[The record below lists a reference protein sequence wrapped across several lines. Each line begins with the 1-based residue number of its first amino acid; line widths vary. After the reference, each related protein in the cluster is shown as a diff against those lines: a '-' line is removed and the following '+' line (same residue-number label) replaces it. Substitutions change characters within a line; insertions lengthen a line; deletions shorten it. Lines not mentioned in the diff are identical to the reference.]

1 MCKLNSVNIK
11 FLILIAFISGVLTG
25 CLNTEE
31 SLKIKGK
38 VSDEKTK
45 KGIPRKNIIVQ
56 GLILINNKFV
66 PVEAGQF
73 STDSTGCF
81 TYTLRKVKDYKN
93 YRFCFV
99 GDSDNLFTTNEMT
112 LFDLEQNAV
121 SLSFSLRKLT
131 DLTIN
136 LKRISRKPVS
146 DTLSLSWESDGVYF
160 WFLYPYKIYDYGRKN
175 FSYGPTWIGGG
186 VNSTINTKVF
196 ADKMT
201 KISWELYRYGRRKKF
216 TDTITCRRDITNIV
230 YFTY

>member
-1 MCKLNSVNIK
+1 MCKLNSGYIK
-11 FLILIAFISGVLTG
+11 FLIFITFISGVLAG

-38 VSDEKTK
+38 VLDEKTK
-45 KGIPRKNIIVQ
+45 IGIPRKNIIVQ
-56 GLILINNKFV
+56 GLLLSNNKFV
-66 PVEAGQF
+66 PVETGQF
-73 STDSTGCF
+73 STDSAGCF

-99 GDSDNLFTTNEMT
+99 GDTDNLFTTREMT
-112 LFDLEQNAV
+112 IFDLEQNAEA
-121 SLSFSLRKLT
+121 LSFSLRKLT

-136 LKRISRKPVS
+136 LKRISRTPVS

-160 WFLYPYKIYDYGRKN
+160 WFLYPYKIYNYGRKN
-175 FSYGPTWIGGG
+175 YSYGPTWIGGG

-201 KISWELYRYGRRKKF
+201 KISWELYRFGRRKKF
-216 TDTITCRRDITNIV
+216 TDTITCRRDFTNIIN
-230 YFTY
+230 FTY

>member
-1 MCKLNSVNIK
+1 MCKSISGSTK
-11 FLILIAFISGVLTG
+11 FLIVIAFISGVLTG

-38 VSDEKTK
+38 VLDEKTK

-56 GLILINNKFV
+56 GLIISNNKFM

-73 STDSTGCF
+73 STDSIGCF

-99 GDSDNLFTTNEMT
+99 GDTDNLFTTRDMT
-112 LFDLEQNAV
+112 IFDLEQNAE

-136 LKRISRKPVS
+136 LKRISRTPAS

-160 WFLYPYKIYDYGRKN
+160 WFLYTYKIYNYGRKN
-175 FSYGPTWIGGG
+175 YSFGPTWIGGG
-186 VNSTINTKVF
+186 VNSTIKTKVF

-201 KISWELYRYGRRKKF
+201 KISWELYRFGRKKKF
-216 TDTITCRRDITNIV
+216 TDTITCRRDFTNIIN
-230 YFTY
+230 FTY